1 MAGSKRGQ
9 GLFFR
14 LKRTRGVD
22 YLQLVA
28 NDRRGAQVRQRVLA
42 SLGRLDEIRTDGS
55 LDRLVG
61 AGAALS
67 NRALFLA
74 PPAYDAVP
82 ELVRDE
88 SLAMAIMEMLGR
100 TGPAAEI
107 LSAFCAADPANLRRL
122 VTSVTFGGLDA
133 VAHMPRGLQIVHA
146 LGMHGNRDKD
156 EVVSFATLARASAA
170 PAKRGGL
177 IVTIRPAA
185 ASGFPSMTR
194 GLMTFLVHTEDGEPL
209 AAGHWPAHLSPLKMA
224 SDLAAQVKER
234 LGAPLPVI
242 MFDRSFSSDAFFSAL
257 GKLTLDFIVPLREA
271 NPGAL
276 ARGAWEGWTCNETRP
291 PRRDSADSPDTPAN
305 MPGLRFIQIVD
316 GPAAERD
323 WRLRNAQMERLR
335 RTVVAM
341 GTASPN
347 ANRLHSAHHSLQE
360 AQRWDGVTLFAT
372 NLKQSPDEAARLY
385 AAATAIR
392 AWEHELTEFGR
403 SLLDMGTSP
412 RDTEALLAGGA
423 AVALVAAFMRHTLA
437 NLLSERLQRHCG
449 WDEID
454 AALSGH
460 QAVRLSQGNRD
471 VTVAFDATP
480 ALAALLEAL
489 GMPREARARRQAG
502 IRPLRRRRMQ
512 NSG

>member
-1 MAGSKRGQ
+1 M
-9 GLFFR
+9 FFR

-74 PPAYDAVP
+74 PPAYDAIP

-88 SLAMAIMEMLGR
+88 SLAVAIIEMLGR
-100 TGPAAEI
+100 TSPTAEV
-107 LSAFCAADPANLRRL
+107 LSMFCAADPPNLRRL
-122 VTSVTFGGLDA
+122 VTSVTFGGLNA
-133 VAHMPRGLQIVHA
+133 VAHMPRGLQIVHG
-146 LGMHGNRDKD
+146 LGSHGGREKD
-156 EVVSFATLARASAA
+156 EVVSFSILARASAQTA
-170 PAKRGGL
+170 PEKRKNV
-177 IVTIRPAA
+177 IIAIRPAA
-185 ASGFPSMTR
+185 GSGYLSMTR
-194 GLMTFLVHTEDGEPL
+194 GLMTFLILTESGAPL

-224 SDLAAQVKER
+224 SDLAAQAKER
-234 LGAPLPVI
+234 LGAPDPVI
-242 MFDRSFSSDAFFSAL
+242 VFDRSFSSDAFFSAL
-257 GKLTLDFIVPLREA
+257 GKLPLDFIAPLREA
-271 NPGAL
+271 NQGSIPSGA
-276 ARGAWEGWTCNETRP
+276 RESWTCNETRP
-291 PRRDSADSPDTPAN
+291 PRRDLVADSPETPAN
-305 MPGLRFIQIVD
+305 MPGLRFIQVVD

-372 NLKQSPDEAARLY
+372 NLKQSPDETARLY
-385 AAATAIR
+385 AVATAVR
-392 AWEHELTEFGR
+392 DWEHELTEFGR

-423 AVALVAAFMRHTLA
+423 SLALVAAFMRHALA
-437 NLLSERLQRHCG
+437 NLVGERLQRHCG

-454 AALSGH
+454 AAFSGH
-460 QAVRLSQGNRD
+460 RAVRLSQGNRD
-471 VTVAFDATP
+471 VTVAFEAGP
-480 ALAALLEAL
+480 ALTALLETL
-489 GMPREARARRQAG
+489 GIPPAAQTRRQAG
-502 IRPLRRRRMQ
+502 TRPLRRRRMQ